1 MDNNKELHKDKE
13 CISCKH
19 LLMCLGKPKDTE
31 RCIKFEQYESKSKT

>member
-19 LLMCLGKPKDTE
+19 LLMCLGKPKNVDA
-31 RCIKFEQYESKSKT
+31 CVKYEQYDPPKKD